1 MAPQASDSRL
11 SALVARLSN
20 PSQGESEARV
30 REELF
35 EIAYARMESLA
46 HRMIRGFPQVRRWD
60 DTSDV
65 LQAAA
70 LRLHRALAAVDV
82 QDERHLLRLCAVQI
96 RRELLDLA
104 RKYTSPESFAS
115 HHETNSFVTEDGVM
129 MRVEQ
134 SQDAAIESC
143 EQLEPW
149 TRLHAVIATLST
161 EDREIFDLVWFLGA
175 TQHEV
180 AAMTGSS
187 ERTVR
192 RQWEAIKRRLII
204 ELKGISFG

>member
-1 MAPQASDSRL
+1 MTSSKSDRRL
-11 SALVARLSN
+11 SELIARLAA
-20 PSQGESEARV
+20 PSHGESNSQI

-35 EIAYARMESLA
+35 EIGYARIESLA

-65 LQAAA
+65 IQAAA
-70 LRLHRALAAVDV
+70 IRLHRALSAVEL

-104 RKYTSPESFAS
+104 RKYSSPESFAS
-115 HHETNSFVTEDGVM
+115 HHETNSFATEDGVM
-129 MRVEQ
+129 MQVER
-134 SQDAAIESC
+134 SPDAGVDSC

-149 TRLHAVIATLST
+149 TRLHAAVALLPAN
-161 EDREIFDLVWFLGA
+161 EREIFDLVWFLGA

-180 AAMTGSS
+180 AAVTGSS
-187 ERTVR
+187 ARTVR
-192 RQWEAIKRRLII
+192 RQWEAIKRWLVT
-204 ELKGISFG
+204 ELKGVSFD